1 MSCTVCTTGTGPRLC
16 KQCTCIHT
24 RACVCTREK
33 VVPVVNMS
41 KCIFIKVTVKL
52 LCLWCTRTRYSTGG
66 VVCTV
71 AHTHTTRCSTDS
83 TFFHA
88 T

>member
-52 LCLWCTRTRYSTGG
+52 LCLWCTRVHGTVR
-66 VVCTV
+66 VVWCV
-71 AHTHTTRCSTDS
+71 L
-83 TFFHA
+83 
-88 T
+88 